1 VEPLVRN
8 LLACALMSA
17 GGLVLIGYTVAL
29 LAGWQPPLWLLIT
42 GTAIAGIGLVF
53 LLPSMKRPRSA
64 GV

>member
-1 VEPLVRN
+1 
-8 LLACALMSA
+8 MSA